1 MIIDMLEKAK
11 ATVDSVVNKMQNA
24 VNHLEEDLKT
34 YRAGK
39 ANVAVF
45 NGVMVDY
52 YGSMAPLPQISS
64 INAPDAKTM
73 IIQPWEK
80 NLIPKIEKA
89 IMDANLGFTPQ
100 NNGET
105 IRINVPAL
113 TEERRKELVKKART
127 AGENAKVSIRNA
139 RRDAIEALKKLQK
152 EGLPEDSEKD
162 SEDIVQK
169 KTDFFSKKVDE
180 VLAAKEKEIM
190 TV

>member
-1 MIIDMLEKAK
+1 MLEKAK
-11 ATVDSVVNKMQNA
+11 ATVDAAKEKMQNA
-24 VNHLEEDLKT
+24 VTHLEEELKT

-39 ANVAVF
+39 ANPSVF

-52 YGSMAPLPQISS
+52 YGNPTPLPQVSS
-64 INAPDAKTM
+64 ITTPDAKTM
-73 IIQPWEK
+73 LIQPWEK

-127 AGENAKVSIRNA
+127 AGETAKVSVRNA

-162 SEDIVQK
+162 SEDSVQK
-169 KTDFFSKKVDE
+169 HTDSFSKKVDE

>member
-1 MIIDMLEKAK
+1 MIQKAK
-11 ATVDSVVNKMQNA
+11 ETVEAARVKMQNA
-24 VNHLEEDLKT
+24 VNHLEDELKT

-39 ANVAVF
+39 ANPSVF

-52 YGSMAPLPQISS
+52 YGNPTPLPQVSS
-64 INAPDAKTM
+64 ITTPDAKTM
-73 IIQPWEK
+73 LIQPWDR

-113 TEERRKELVKKART
+113 TEERRKELVKKSRT
-127 AGENAKVSIRNA
+127 AGETAKISVRNG

-152 EGLPEDSEKD
+152 DGLPEDSEKD
-162 SEDIVQK
+162 SEDAVQK
-169 KTDFFSKKVDE
+169 HTDSFSKKIDE
-180 VLAAKEKEIM
+180 ILASKEKEIM